1 MSFWSGQTKL
11 SVRYGCPYKVGVL
24 RGVMGGIRDCLGKRE
39 ICSKVWVCGHC
50 RHGRG
55 EGEGQEAPSSKQPR

>member
-24 RGVMGGIRDCLGKRE
+24 RGVMGGIPDCLGKGE
-39 ICSKVWVCGHC
+39 ICSE
-50 RHGRG
+50 RGRG
-55 EGEGQEAPSSKQPR
+55 DGGEAASSKQPR

>member
-24 RGVMGGIRDCLGKRE
+24 GGVMGGIPDCLGKGE
-39 ICSKVWVCGHC
+39 ICSEVWGCDH
-50 RHGRG
+50 RR
-55 EGEGQEAPSSKQPR
+55 

>member
-24 RGVMGGIRDCLGKRE
+24 RGVLGGIRDCLGKGE
-39 ICSKVWVCGHC
+39 ICREVWGCYH
-50 RHGRG
+50 RRQGRG
-55 EGEGQEAPSSKQPR
+55 DGREAASSKQPR